1 MCAPESKTYP
11 QGRSPCHMPGV
22 PSFPSNKVTGW
33 PLDML
38 AAKNRKA
45 EQEST
50 GTNEILRA

>member
-1 MCAPESKTYP
+1 
-11 QGRSPCHMPGV
+11 MPGV